1 MLSGKFFLA
10 VGIITMAISLIQWF
24 FIGFLFHKYQAS
36 TPSTWRKE
44 SSRSYAASTFIS
56 LFFAAMFAVIFYL
69 WKNKYGPVDIL
80 DGIEFG
86 AVLWLTFSVTTEVG
100 NAVYVNYSPMFVLGK
115 CISSLIEYTTAGIL
129 AAVIIP

>member
-1 MLSGKFFLA
+1 M
-10 VGIITMAISLIQWF
+10 
-24 FIGFLFHKYQAS
+24 
-36 TPSTWRKE
+36 
-44 SSRSYAASTFIS
+44 
-56 LFFAAMFAVIFYL
+56 
-69 WKNKYGPVDIL
+69 